1 MSTDRPRPKRAT
13 QIAIGFLTLWAE
25 RDRSFAAAHIST
37 TLGLAD
43 VPEPARSEIT
53 SAIAGL
59 LNLSMMAV
67 MEVGQRRA
75 FEAAEA
81 SGRHRDDVSVE
92 ERLAATSAYIQEMSL
107 GMPEDPDAVDRS

>member
-1 MSTDRPRPKRAT
+1 
-13 QIAIGFLTLWAE
+13 
-25 RDRSFAAAHIST
+25 
-37 TLGLAD
+37 
-43 VPEPARSEIT
+43 
-53 SAIAGL
+53 
-59 LNLSMMAV
+59 MMAV

-107 GMPEDPDAVDRS
+107 GMPEDPDAVDRSRVCCENGCCSLRITSCGM

>member
-1 MSTDRPRPKRAT
+1 MSTDRPRPKRDP
-13 QIAIGFLTLWAE
+13 
-25 RDRSFAAAHIST
+25 DRHRIPHA
-37 TLGLAD
+37 LGRTRPVIRSSPHQYHPRARRR
-43 VPEPARSEIT
+43 PEPARSEIT

-81 SGRHRDDVSVE
+81 SGRRRDDVSVE